1 MKTLVLK
8 FNKIENDDEI
18 KYITFCSSSKAE
30 IIIYD
35 THIDDKIESIYS
47 TIISKIQK
55 SLGNGS
61 VKIWFSDR
69 SYCSYFKK

>member
-8 FNKIENDDEI
+8 FHKIENDDEI

-35 THIDDKIESIYS
+35 TNIDDKIESIYS

-61 VKIWFSDR
+61 VKI
-69 SYCSYFKK
+69 